1 MLRRCSIILFMLLFL
16 TGCGQDVQPDN
27 VIIPAQT
34 NPDIDIDDA
43 PEFNS
48 LTALRDY
55 LNENRLNDVLEF
67 AFRYT
72 GSDELTGQH
81 LAQMTA
87 TCYISYYT
95 VDDTYCV
102 TLMTYS
108 GDRIADAYKSGDSSG
123 LSADEKLAMEMAVT
137 MVEEAKTITQDQWE
151 LELLLHDM
159 LCQKITYLDADS
171 QVNDPNN
178 LPRHLTVVGALVD
191 GKANCQGYADAF
203 YTVAT
208 IAGFTVDR
216 MSVESPDDLHMVNT
230 VLLDDQWYI
239 VDVTYDDNDTTG
251 VPNYRLFNAGLDM
264 VSEYTWPPE
273 NEVHTL
279 AQVSSQQYYYHHKG
293 IYYESLEDMAESMVK
308 QWTENGETL
317 FETMLINEPDGDKL
331 YDVLYEAL
339 LKTERSFGYSYE
351 YFTNDRDTFY
361 TVTITE

>member
-1 MLRRCSIILFMLLFL
+1 MKRYCIILLLLLFL
-16 TGCGQDVQPDN
+16 TGCGDGTQLGT
-27 VIIPAQT
+27 VITPAQT
-34 NPDIDIDDA
+34 NPDIDIENA
-43 PEFNS
+43 PGFNS

-55 LNENRLNDVLEF
+55 LNENRLNDVF
-67 AFRYT
+67 QFSFRYS
-72 GSDELTGQH
+72 GAEELTGQH

-87 TCYISYYT
+87 TCYISYYI

-102 TLMTYS
+102 TLMNYS
-108 GDRIADAYKSGDSSG
+108 GDRIADAYKSGDSSD
-123 LSADEKLAMEMAVT
+123 LNADERLAMDQAVA
-137 MVEEAKTITQDQWE
+137 MVEEAKALTQDQWE

-159 LCQKITYLDADS
+159 LCQRITYLDADS

-230 VLLDDQWYI
+230 VLLDDQWYV

-273 NEVHTL
+273 NEVHPL
-279 AQVSSQQYYYHHKG
+279 AQVSSLQYYYHHKG
-293 IYYESLEDMAESMVK
+293 IYYESIEDMAESMVK
-308 QWTENGETL
+308 QWIENGETS

-339 LKTERSFGYSYE
+339 LNTDRSFGYSYE

-361 TVTITE
+361 TVTITD